1 MPARRTP
8 RPLWQSRASA
18 RKAGDRLSLACLYP
32 FLDPWSRALPALPA
46 VLVNESIRRAHGIA
60 DVDRSIVLTR
70 GPGAFL
76 TERIGRQIPVAAADS
91 EDLHCLDVAHQVAV
105 HDLAEV
111 LSHHVGQP
119 VRHRVDMDVQTPF
132 GPRKEIAT
140 RWTQKR

>member
-32 FLDPWSRALPALPA
+32 FLEPWSRALPALPT

-76 TERIGRQIPVAAADS
+76 TERIGRQIPVAAAAS
-91 EDLHCLDVAHQVAV
+91 AALHCLDVAHPVAV
-105 HDLAEV
+105 HDLAE
-111 LSHHVGQP
+111 LISPHVGQP
-119 VRHRVDMDVQTPF
+119 LRPLADLMRQT
-132 GPRKEIAT
+132 
-140 RWTQKR
+140 